1 MKKKF
6 VLLACLLIT
15 AALGS
20 RFGEVSI
27 ATPAI
32 DRSKILSADIA
43 DPAADLSS
51 LVLTLQDLPPGFTEM
66 SSDYVASLRN
76 QLSQGRQFKPASIFA
91 YQKIDNSKLF
101 ELQLLIGF
109 TVQLS
114 EPSLQAMFD
123 RASGE
128 GLFAKAFSQGLND
141 NKELQFNPPAA
152 LTLQDKIGE
161 VSAGWRSQG
170 KVENIPMNCD
180 LALFRRGQIGVVMAT
195 VYLDGTKPTITISEA
210 GGKFDSRMMEL
221 RPDLTQPQ

>member
-1 MKKKF
+1 MKKKV
-6 VLLACLLIT
+6 VLLVCLLIS
-15 AALGS
+15 AALGGG
-20 RFGEVSI
+20 FCEVSI
-27 ATPAI
+27 ATKAI
-32 DRSKILSADIA
+32 DRSNILSADIP

-76 QLSQGRQFKPASIFA
+76 KLNQAPDFKPASIFA
-91 YQKIDNSKLF
+91 YQKIDPKLF
-101 ELQLLIGF
+101 ELQFLIGF

-114 EPSLQAMFD
+114 DPVQQATFD
-123 RASGE
+123 RAIGE
-128 GLFAKAFSQGLND
+128 GMAAKAFSQGLND
-141 NKELQFNPPAA
+141 NKELQFTPPAT

-170 KVENIPMNCD
+170 KVENIPMNVD

-195 VYLDGTKPTITISEA
+195 IYLDGTKPTITISEA
-210 GGKFDSRMMEL
+210 GRKFDSRMMEL

>member
-1 MKKKF
+1 MKKK
-6 VLLACLLIT
+6 VGLLVCLLIS
-15 AALGS
+15 AGLDGG
-20 RFGEVSI
+20 FCEVSI
-27 ATPAI
+27 ATKAI
-32 DRSKILSADIA
+32 DRSNILSADIA

-66 SSDYVASLRN
+66 SSDYVANLRN
-76 QLSQGRQFKPASIFA
+76 QLSQGPDFKPASIFA
-91 YQKIDNSKLF
+91 YQKIDRKLL

-114 EPSLQAMFD
+114 DPTLQAMFD

-128 GLFAKAFSQGLND
+128 GIFAKAFTQGLND
-141 NKELQFNPPAA
+141 DKELQFTPPAT

-170 KVENIPMNCD
+170 KVENIPMNVD
-180 LALFRRGQIGVVMAT
+180 LALFRRAQIGVVMAT
-195 VYLDGTKPTITISEA
+195 IYLDGTKPTITISEA
-210 GGKFDSRMMEL
+210 GRKFDSRMMEL

>member
-1 MKKKF
+1 MKKKV
-6 VLLACLLIT
+6 VLLVCLLIS
-15 AALGS
+15 AALGGG
-20 RFGEVSI
+20 FCEESI
-27 ATPAI
+27 ATKAI
-32 DRSKILSADIA
+32 DSSHILSADIP
-43 DPAADLSS
+43 DPTADLSS

-76 QLSQGRQFKPASIFA
+76 KLSQGPDFKPASMFA
-91 YQKIDNSKLF
+91 YQKIDSKLF

-114 EPSLQAMFD
+114 DPTLQAMFD

-128 GLFAKAFSQGLND
+128 GIFAKAFSQGLND
-141 NKELQFNPPAA
+141 NKELQFTPPAT

-170 KVENIPMNCD
+170 KVENIPMNVD

-195 VYLDGTKPTITISEA
+195 IYLDGTKPTITISEA
-210 GGKFDSRMMEL
+210 GRKFDSRMMEL